1 MIQFQKLII
10 SFISIYKI
18 GFMTAHCITTQ
29 FYMIFLLQGLLST
42 TFVVDVLFRSG
53 SDGEEET
60 KSLFVKVPL
69 RGPEAAIYDSVSHK
83 VDFL

>member
-1 MIQFQKLII
+1 
-10 SFISIYKI
+10 
-18 GFMTAHCITTQ
+18 MTAHCITTQ

-83 VDFL
+83 SGLYVKVLSGALGLPSTTR

>member
-1 MIQFQKLII
+1 MTVHCISVPL
-10 SFISIYKI
+10 SFI
-18 GFMTAHCITTQ
+18 GF
-29 FYMIFLLQGLLST
+29 FLLQGLLST

-69 RGPEAAIYDSVSHK
+69 RGPEAAIYDAVSHLR
-83 VDFL
+83 DFLLKVLSGALRMSSKTR

>member
-1 MIQFQKLII
+1 
-10 SFISIYKI
+10 
-18 GFMTAHCITTQ
+18 MTANFTTIQ
-29 FYMIFLLQGLLST
+29 FYMIFMLQGLLST

-83 VDFL
+83 SGLSLKVL